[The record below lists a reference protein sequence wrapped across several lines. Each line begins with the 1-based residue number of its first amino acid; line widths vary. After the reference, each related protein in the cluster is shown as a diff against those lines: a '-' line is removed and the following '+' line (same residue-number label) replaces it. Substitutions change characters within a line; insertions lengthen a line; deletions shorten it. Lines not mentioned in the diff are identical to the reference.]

1 MINVLVS
8 SLSRDFGGVESLFLM
23 ICKNCKST
31 DLHFDFICTDKSAAR
46 EDEFVDVGAKVYHL
60 PRPGK
65 DLSGY
70 QRGLKQI
77 LKNGNY
83 QIFHVNLTRFRFPGE
98 IILAKSCGLKVVLH
112 SHATQIYKTGNQRR
126 DLLRKAE
133 QVAFRPIVLAASDLN
148 IACCKTA
155 GEYLYGKTPYTI
167 LYNGIETKKYRF
179 DEAARKKVRAE
190 FGITDDEKVLGHI
203 GRFSDEKNHEFL
215 LQIFKRIYEDIPNTK
230 LLCVGNGDLFE
241 QVKNQAKQLGIEG
254 QVIFAGQRSDIPDLL
269 SAMDVFVFP
278 SKHEAFPMTLIE
290 AQANGLPC
298 IVSDCVT
305 REIDIGNYIGFH
317 NIGDGFDK
325 WKMAVELVNMTRDI
339 EDETEINRFNIDT
352 MIEKLRQ
359 LYGEY
364 IK

>member
-1 MINVLVS
+1 MINILVS

-23 ICKNCKST
+23 ICKNCEFVN
-31 DLHFDFICTDKSAAR
+31 LHFDFICTDKSAAR
-46 EDEFVDVGAKVYHL
+46 EDEFIATGAKVYHL

-70 QRGLKQI
+70 QRALKQI

-98 IILAKSCGLKVVLH
+98 IILAKSYGLKVILH

-126 DLLRKAE
+126 DLLRKIE
-133 QVAFRPIVLAASDLN
+133 QVAFRPIVLAASNLN

-155 GEYLYGKTPYTI
+155 GEYLYGKVPYTI
-167 LYNGIETKKYRF
+167 LYNGIETRKYRF
-179 DEAARKKVRAE
+179 NEMARKKIRSE
-190 FGITDDEKVLGHI
+190 FGISDDEKVLGHI
-203 GRFSDEKNHEFL
+203 GRFSDEKNHKFL
-215 LQIFKRIYEDIPNTK
+215 LQIFKKVHDDIPNTK

-241 QVKNQAKQLGIEG
+241 QVKKQAKQLGVDKH
-254 QVIFAGQRSDIPDLL
+254 VIFAGQRSDIMDLL

-278 SKHEAFPMTLIE
+278 SKHEAFPITLIE

-298 IVSDCVT
+298 VVSDCVT
-305 REIDIGNYIGFH
+305 REIDIGKYIVFY
-317 NIGDGFDK
+317 NINNGVDK
-325 WKMAVELVNMTRDI
+325 WTMAVEHANRMLDVEN
-339 EDETEINRFNIDT
+339 ENEIIRFNINA
-352 MIEKLRQ
+352 MVEKLRQ

>member
-8 SLSRDFGGVESLFLM
+8 SLSRNFGGVESLFLM
-23 ICKNCKST
+23 ICKNCKSA

-46 EDEFVDVGAKVYHL
+46 EDEFVGAGAKVYHL

-65 DLSGY
+65 DLLGY
-70 QRGLKQI
+70 QRGLKQV

-126 DLLRKAE
+126 DLLRNAE
-133 QVAFRPIVLAASDLN
+133 QVIFRPIVLAASDLN

-155 GEYLYGKTPYTI
+155 GEYLYGKVPYTI
-167 LYNGIETKKYRF
+167 LYNGIETEKYHF
-179 DEAARKKVRAE
+179 NEAARKEVRTE
-190 FGITDDEKVLGHI
+190 FGIAADEKVLGHI
-203 GRFSDEKNHEFL
+203 GRFSDEKNHAFL
-215 LQIFKRIYEDIPNTK
+215 LQVFKSVHKDIPNTK
-230 LLCVGNGDLFE
+230 LLCVGTGDLFE
-241 QVKNQAKQLGIEG
+241 QVKKQARQLAIEE
-254 QVIFAGQRSDIPDLL
+254 QVIFTGQRSDIPDLL

-298 IVSDCVT
+298 IVSACVT
-305 REIDIGNYIGFH
+305 KEIDIGKYIDFR
-317 NIGDGFDK
+317 NINAGIDK
-325 WKMAVELVNMTRDI
+325 WKMAVEHVNITHDTENEI
-339 EDETEINRFNIDT
+339 EINGFNIDT

>member
-1 MINVLVS
+1 
-8 SLSRDFGGVESLFLM
+8 M

-203 GRFSDEKNHEFL
+203 GRFSD
-215 LQIFKRIYEDIPNTK
+215 
-230 LLCVGNGDLFE
+230 
-241 QVKNQAKQLGIEG
+241 
-254 QVIFAGQRSDIPDLL
+254 
-269 SAMDVFVFP
+269 
-278 SKHEAFPMTLIE
+278 
-290 AQANGLPC
+290 
-298 IVSDCVT
+298 
-305 REIDIGNYIGFH
+305 
-317 NIGDGFDK
+317 
-325 WKMAVELVNMTRDI
+325 
-339 EDETEINRFNIDT
+339 
-352 MIEKLRQ
+352 
-359 LYGEY
+359 
-364 IK
+364 